1 MMFIKIFIPAAF
13 AFCFVWFAVE
23 QKQLNRN
30 DYSQHYSCMMEK
42 YSELDTK
49 FKADSINYVKK
60 IQQNNIEIKKDL
72 AYLQK
77 VDVLMDSIVVVPKD
91 KRKGWLKRQLKEVK
105 NLNHK

>member
-1 MMFIKIFIPAAF
+1 MFIKIFIPAAF

-42 YSELDTK
+42 YSDLDTK
-49 FKADSINYVKK
+49 FKADSINFVKK
-60 IQQNNIEIKKDL
+60 IQYNNTEIKKDL

>member
-1 MMFIKIFIPAAF
+1 MFIKIFIPFAF

-30 DYSQHYSCMMEK
+30 DYSQHYSCMIEK
-42 YSELDTK
+42 YNELDTK
-49 FKADSINYVKK
+49 FKEDSINYVKK
-60 IQQNNIEIKKDL
+60 IQYNSTEIKKDL

-91 KRKGWLKRQLKEVK
+91 KRKGWLNRQLKEIK
-105 NLNHK
+105 QLNHK

>member
-1 MMFIKIFIPAAF
+1 
-13 AFCFVWFAVE
+13 
-23 QKQLNRN
+23 
-30 DYSQHYSCMMEK
+30 MMEK
-42 YSELDTK
+42 YSDLDTK
-49 FKADSINYVKK
+49 FKADSINFVKK
-60 IQQNNIEIKKDL
+60 IQYNNTEIKKDL

>member
-42 YSELDTK
+42 YSDLDTK
-49 FKADSINYVKK
+49 FKADSINFVKK
-60 IQQNNIEIKKDL
+60 IQYNNTEIKKDL

>member
-1 MMFIKIFIPAAF
+1 M
-13 AFCFVWFAVE
+13 VAVE

-42 YSELDTK
+42 YSDLDTK
-49 FKADSINYVKK
+49 FKADSINFVKK
-60 IQQNNIEIKKDL
+60 IQYNNTEIKKDL

-105 NLNHK
+105 KLNHK

>member
-1 MMFIKIFIPAAF
+1 ML
-13 AFCFVWFAVE
+13 FCFVWFAVE

-42 YSELDTK
+42 YSDLDTK
-49 FKADSINYVKK
+49 FKADSINFVKK
-60 IQQNNIEIKKDL
+60 IQYNNTEIKKDL